1 MRTPRVRHYVP
12 APVLT
17 VTRPL
22 FRYSATRDAFVL
34 RIAHGRSG
42 PVLKRER
49 RRNQDPYK
57 GPERRADRLSQ
68 AVTGGPQTT
77 GESHATISGSR

>member
-1 MRTPRVRHYVP
+1 MRTQRRRHYVP
-12 APVLT
+12 APLLT

-34 RIAHGRSG
+34 RIAHGRTG

-49 RRNQDPYK
+49 RRDK
-57 GPERRADRLSQ
+57 GSFTGPERRVNR
-68 AVTGGPQTT
+68 GPQ
-77 GESHATISGSR
+77 GSDESTQALSGSR